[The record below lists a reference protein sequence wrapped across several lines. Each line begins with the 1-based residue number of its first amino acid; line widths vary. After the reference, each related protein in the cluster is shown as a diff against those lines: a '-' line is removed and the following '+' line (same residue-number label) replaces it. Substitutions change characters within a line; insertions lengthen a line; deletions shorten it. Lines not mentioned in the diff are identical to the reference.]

1 MSPHVTMEG
10 LLTPVG
16 ISYKNSGEIGDDAF
30 IEIPKP
36 YKPAPKAS
44 AQASSPAEALEILR
58 SEPDHDTLLSTLKFL
73 GKEQSDFS
81 ITSPSPIAA
90 QLVYVLVSD
99 TVPTY
104 WNVLQELSRRKK
116 AAKQESSLEILL
128 SCLRSVTGLN
138 AVVLSLKQH
147 IQLSKETQKA
157 VGGPN
162 IQSILVILLQL
173 LQSLLGYNQTVE
185 AIWKNI
191 HHSSNIPANQKAIWN
206 KFLGLIGNG
215 KILGVAAEAEDII
228 NHLSK
233 KVGERYW
240 IADATLYCLWLTRN
254 VTHWSR
260 NLSADSE
267 IEIKGCGEL
276 LSKSFRLG
284 YTGMINS
291 TCEPEPKLTVC

>member
-1 MSPHVTMEG
+1 VSPHVAMEE
-10 LLTPVG
+10 LLTPVSTSCG
-16 ISYKNSGEIGDDAF
+16 SSGEIGDDAF
-30 IEIPKP
+30 IEIPRP

-90 QLVYVLVSD
+90 QLVHVLVSD

-104 WNVLQELSRRKK
+104 WNVLQEASRGKK
-116 AAKQESSLEILL
+116 AARQESSLEILL
-128 SCLRSVTGLN
+128 SCLRSVIGLN

-147 IQLSKETQKA
+147 IQLSKEKA

-162 IQSILVILLQL
+162 FQSILDILLQL
-173 LQSLLGYNQTVE
+173 LRALLGDNETVE
-185 AIWKNI
+185 TIWKNI
-191 HHSSNIPANQKAIWN
+191 HHSSNTPAKQKAIWN
-206 KFLGLIGNG
+206 EFLGLVGNG
-215 KILGVAAEAEDII
+215 KILGVSAEAEDII
-228 NHLSK
+228 NNLSK

-240 IADATLYCLWLTRN
+240 IADGTLYCLWLARN

-260 NLSADSE
+260 NLSAESE
-267 IEIKGCGEL
+267 IELKGCGEL

-284 YTGMINS
+284 YIGTINP

>member
-1 MSPHVTMEG
+1 
-10 LLTPVG
+10 
-16 ISYKNSGEIGDDAF
+16 
-30 IEIPKP
+30 
-36 YKPAPKAS
+36 
-44 AQASSPAEALEILR
+44 
-58 SEPDHDTLLSTLKFL
+58 LKFL

-81 ITSPSPIAA
+81 ITSPGPIAA

-104 WNVLQELSRRKK
+104 WNVLQESSRRKK
-116 AAKQESSLEILL
+116 AAKQESFLEILL

-173 LQSLLGYNQTVE
+173 LQALLGDNQTVE

-191 HHSSNIPANQKAIWN
+191 HHSSNIPAKQKAIWN
-206 KFLGLIGNG
+206 EFLGLVGNG

-228 NHLSK
+228 NYLSK

-240 IADATLYCLWLTRN
+240 IADATLYCLWLARN

-276 LSKSFRLG
+276 LSKSFHLG

>member
-1 MSPHVTMEG
+1 MEG

-58 SEPDHDTLLSTLKFL
+58 NEPDHDTLLSTLKFL

-81 ITSPSPIAA
+81 ITSPGPIAA

-104 WNVLQELSRRKK
+104 WNVLQESSRRKK

-173 LQSLLGYNQTVE
+173 LQALLGDNQTVE

-191 HHSSNIPANQKAIWN
+191 HHSSNIPAKQKAIWN
-206 KFLGLIGNG
+206 EFLGLVGNG

-228 NHLSK
+228 NYLSK

-240 IADATLYCLWLTRN
+240 IADATLYCLWLARN

-276 LSKSFRLG
+276 LSKSFHLG